1 MKDQKDRKLMDSVHE
16 NYYLTVLRVA
26 DAAVVRPGRF
36 WSDAFLTDG
45 H

>member
-1 MKDQKDRKLMDSVHE
+1 MDSVHDM
-16 NYYLTVLRVA
+16 NYYLIVLRVA
-26 DAAVVRPGRF
+26 DAAVMRPGWF